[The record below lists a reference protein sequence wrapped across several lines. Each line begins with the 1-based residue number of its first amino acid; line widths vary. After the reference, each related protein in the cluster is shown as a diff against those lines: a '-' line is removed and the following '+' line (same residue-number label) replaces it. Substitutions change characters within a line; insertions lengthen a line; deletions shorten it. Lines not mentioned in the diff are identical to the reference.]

1 MSENILTGKNME
13 LDEKTLEKIKAE
25 VSDGKV
31 DYKMLIDMVKEMD
44 SQLKVLED
52 FANMRVRDEFHL
64 DSSILDNILPL
75 KEENIKVISNEDGLN
90 YLKKYYTKDDEYK
103 ELLNLIHR
111 YQKGDNDSELLTEEE
126 SIRKILL
133 EIKKDSMTI
142 YQVRQQIN
150 ELKNESA
157 DILKE
162 YNTYLSSSEV
172 RKKKMERLEKM
183 KEMSEKETDE
193 NKKKE
198 MMKKISIMESS
209 YSLSFLFDRIDK
221 YGKKEIESIKNA
233 FFDKARGSYIIKRYK
248 DKIKLFGFNQKT
260 YRYFFNI
267 EENFLPESYHVFNNL
282 FLFIYMRTVAYY
294 DPYNKEEKMYAQAL
308 TSTLAN
314 LIYHRF
320 DETEREK
327 EFIEIIE
334 KILDKFEEYRDYFK
348 EYNRTQPGHPM
359 RIEAS
364 KKHETERRKLL
375 IENMD
380 KMGIT
385 GYPEDGTAD
394 ELQDYFNDAVEKLVK
409 EQTKETDEDQV
420 SVEEN
425 KETGEVSVTPTMKK
439 TADVSDEV
447 SEVVQN
453 VSGVRVRCATTEEE
467 FEKFKSGEGYQVGD
481 IVVVYPN
488 TKKDDDNDDKDESES
503 NGILYCFDGEKWNKI
518 DAVESEIDTDGN
530 LTDKVKSDD
539 SSDDSMVVDIK
550 RRN

>member
-75 KEENIKVISNEDGLN
+75 KEEDIKVISNEDGLN

-150 ELKNESA
+150 ELKDESA

-294 DPYNKEEKMYAQAL
+294 DPYNKE
-308 TSTLAN
+308 
-314 LIYHRF
+314 
-320 DETEREK
+320 
-327 EFIEIIE
+327 
-334 KILDKFEEYRDYFK
+334 
-348 EYNRTQPGHPM
+348 
-359 RIEAS
+359 
-364 KKHETERRKLL
+364 
-375 IENMD
+375 
-380 KMGIT
+380 
-385 GYPEDGTAD
+385 
-394 ELQDYFNDAVEKLVK
+394 
-409 EQTKETDEDQV
+409 
-420 SVEEN
+420 
-425 KETGEVSVTPTMKK
+425 
-439 TADVSDEV
+439 
-447 SEVVQN
+447 
-453 VSGVRVRCATTEEE
+453 
-467 FEKFKSGEGYQVGD
+467 
-481 IVVVYPN
+481 
-488 TKKDDDNDDKDESES
+488 
-503 NGILYCFDGEKWNKI
+503 
-518 DAVESEIDTDGN
+518 
-530 LTDKVKSDD
+530 
-539 SSDDSMVVDIK
+539 
-550 RRN
+550 